1 RGPHCNE
8 TEGTAMK
15 LNLVTLALAIIVLSF
30 FGMHAAH
37 LPWTAW
43 LHGELQELRLRRRHF
58 FCL

>member
-1 RGPHCNE
+1 
-8 TEGTAMK
+8 MK
-15 LNLVTLALAIIVLSF
+15 LNLATLALAIIVLSF